1 MSRGTNIS
9 RLFIDRPVATSLL
22 CLGLVIAG
30 ALAWRLLPIASLPE
44 VNVPTLKILAEL
56 PGASPATMVSAV
68 ATPLER
74 ALGRIAGVTEMTSV
88 NTAGKTDIH
97 MTFDF
102 SRNGVGAARDVQAAI
117 DAARG
122 DLPADMPASPSYR
135 SISSVDAPVLVLSL
149 TSKGATPAQ
158 MYAAAST
165 TFSQE
170 LSQVDGVGE
179 VDLVGS
185 SVPALR
191 IELDPQTMNQRGVGL
206 EQVRHAV
213 AAAVSNQPAGAIEIG
228 DRYLQ
233 VATNGQ
239 LETAAAFGSLV
250 VPGRDGVAV
259 PLHDFAR
266 VVDAVRDPYNAA
278 LANGEPAVLA
288 LIRHKAGANIIE
300 VIDGITDR
308 LPALQASLPG
318 DMKLGVIVD
327 RATSVRGSLRA
338 AEVTLAIAVVLV
350 VLVMLLFLRDLRGAL
365 IASAV
370 APISLVGAMSAMY
383 LLGYSLDILS
393 LMALTIAVGFTV
405 DDAVVVVENIT
416 RHIEDGVPPR
426 EAARVG
432 AGEVGL
438 TVLSMSAVL
447 IAVFI
452 PLLLMGGYVGLFVR
466 EFAVTLAVVIAISLV
481 VSLTVV
487 PMLCAAW
494 LKPARSI
501 GEHGRVFRWSER
513 AFVKLQ
519 KAYDDSLVTALRRAP
534 LTMLSLLAVLCL
546 SVVLY
551 IVVPKGF
558 FPRQD
563 TGELTGDFDTD
574 GNTSFAVAK
583 VKLGDF
589 IDTVR
594 ADPAVASVGG
604 FVAHDAGSLYITLKP
619 LSARDASADDVAA
632 RLNTKLANK
641 TGGTFTVTSV
651 QNIRVG
657 GRRSRASN
665 EYTIQADSPE
675 LLRTW
680 APRVVRALAAMPEL
694 LNVHGGSGGTSV
706 ATAVDVD
713 RDTAAQFG
721 ISYSRIGG
729 VLRDAF
735 ADRRATTIFSPSN
748 QTPVVMGIA
757 PEQAQSA
764 EAFNQI
770 EVAGTGGAN
779 VPLPVLTHLRQFDAP
794 MNIAHFGQSV
804 AETISF
810 DRAPGVSLS
819 QATLAI
825 QRVVDRL
832 TLPTSVRSSFQGS
845 AGAFRQVSQSEPALI
860 LAAFLTLFIVLGVLY
875 ESCVHPLTIL
885 STLPSAAVGAV
896 FALMLFRT
904 DFDVIALIGI
914 FALIGIV
921 MKNAIMM
928 VDFALA
934 AQRNEGLT
942 PADAIHQA
950 CRLRFRPILMT
961 SLAVMVAAVPLAVT
975 RGDGAEMHQPL
986 GIAIGGGLVV
996 SQLLTLYT
1004 TPVVYLYLD
1013 RFNKWISTH
1022 MQNFRTRRDAA
1033 LPAISQ
1039 GPLT

>member
-1 MSRGTNIS
+1 MNLS

-22 CLGLVIAG
+22 CLGLVVAG

-44 VNVPTLKILAEL
+44 VNVPTIKVSAEL

-74 ALGRIAGVTEMTSV
+74 ALGRIAGLTEMTSV
-88 NTAGKTDIH
+88 STTGGTDVRL
-97 MTFDF
+97 TFDL
-102 SRNGVGAARDVQAAI
+102 SRNVVGASRDVQAAI
-117 DAARG
+117 NAARA
-122 DLPADMPASPSYR
+122 DLPSDMPAAPSYR
-135 SISSVDAPVLVLSL
+135 EVSSADAPVLVLGL
-149 TSKGATPAQ
+149 TSRHATPSQ
-158 MYAAAST
+158 MYGVAST
-165 TFSQE
+165 TFSQT
-170 LSQVDGVGE
+170 LAQVDGVGE
-179 VDLVGS
+179 VELVGS
-185 SVPALR
+185 SVPAVRVALN
-191 IELDPQTMNQRGVGL
+191 PQAMNQRGVGF

-213 AAAVSNQPAGAIEIG
+213 SAAVSNAAGGAIETG

-239 LETAAAFGSLV
+239 FDKVSAFRSV
-250 VPGRDGVAV
+250 VVAGRDGTAV
-259 PLHDFAR
+259 PLGDIAR
-266 VVDAVRDPYNAA
+266 IIETERDPHQAA

-288 LIRHKAGANIIE
+288 LVRHKPGSNTID
-300 VIDGITDR
+300 VIDGVMKR

-318 DMKLGVIVD
+318 DMKVSVIVD

-338 AEVTLAIAVVLV
+338 AEHTLALAVVLV
-350 VLVMLLFLRDLRGAL
+350 VLVMLVFLRDLRAAL

-370 APISLVGAMSAMY
+370 APISLLGAMTAMY

-405 DDAVVVVENIT
+405 DDAVVVVENIA

-438 TVLSMSAVL
+438 TVVSMSAVL

-466 EFAVTLAVVIAISLV
+466 EFSVTLAVVIAISLV

-487 PMLCAAW
+487 PMLCALW
-494 LKPARSI
+494 LQPADARRAP
-501 GEHGRVFRWSER
+501 GRMLRWSER
-513 AFVKLQ
+513 AFSRLQ
-519 KAYDDSLVTALRRAP
+519 AAYDDSLVWALRRAP

-546 SVVLY
+546 SVFLY
-551 IVVPKGF
+551 ITVPKGF

-574 GNTSFAVAK
+574 ADASFPVARA
-583 VKLGDF
+583 KLASYLEV
-589 IDTVR
+589 VR
-594 ADPAVASVGG
+594 ADPAIASVAGY
-604 FVAHDAGSLYITLKP
+604 VEHDSGSLFATLKP
-619 LSARDASADDVAA
+619 LSQRDATADEVAA
-632 RLNTKLANK
+632 RINARLARLS
-641 TGGTFTVTSV
+641 GGTFTVTSV
-651 QNIRVG
+651 QNIRTG

-665 EYTIQADSPE
+665 EYTIQADSSALLATWVPRIAEAMARLPE
-675 LLRTW
+675 LS
-680 APRVVRALAAMPEL
+680 
-694 LNVHGGSGGTSV
+694 NVHGSGSGTGV
-706 ATAVDVD
+706 ATALHVD
-713 RDTAAQFG
+713 RDAAAQFG
-721 ISYSRIGG
+721 VSYARVDD

-735 ADRRATTIFSPSN
+735 AGRRVTTMFSPSS
-748 QTPVVMGIA
+748 QTPVLMGIA
-757 PEQAQSA
+757 PEHATSTDV
-764 EAFNQI
+764 FNHI
-770 EVAGTGGAN
+770 EVPAANGAS
-779 VPLPVLTHLRQFDAP
+779 VPLPVLAHVRQYDMP
-794 MNIAHFGQSV
+794 LTIAHFAQSV
-804 AETISF
+804 ATTISF

-825 QRVVDRL
+825 RKAVDGMAV
-832 TLPTSVRSSFQGS
+832 PTSVRGSLQGS
-845 AGAFRQVSQSEPALI
+845 AGAARQVADSEPALI
-860 LAAFLTLFIVLGVLY
+860 LGAFLTLFIVLGILY

-904 DFDVIALIGI
+904 DLDVIALVGI
-914 FALIGIV
+914 FALVGIV

-934 AQRNEGLT
+934 AQRGSALT
-942 PADAIHQA
+942 PAEAIQLA

-961 SLAVMVAAVPLAVT
+961 SLAVMVAAVPLAVA
-975 RGDGAEMHQPL
+975 RGDGAEMHRPL
-986 GIAIGGGLVV
+986 GIAMGGGLVV

-1013 RFNKWISTH
+1013 RFSKWAGRW
-1022 MQNFRTRRDAA
+1022 MQKLGRRDDAGWSTGRED
-1033 LPAISQ
+1033 PR
-1039 GPLT
+1039 P